1 VATIGLP
8 LLTEFKCFPDDQAQ
22 GLNVLDVALGITVSA
37 RPTFRAFSSGGL
49 DQSENIVRR
58 DPDLETEAN
67 GGFNPLSSPPGLST
81 PGEDPVVYMGTLDLV
96 TRVSRSYSL
105 WFTVPGG
112 GSGLLFN
119 PPLLEPTPLEQ
130 PNGSRLNLA
139 FRGAVSVLPVEI
151 TQNASLLDGYGDQ
164 YDGAARNL
172 PNPNVTFVG
181 DQEWKSDISQ
191 VDGSAFYQ
199 VRLTFESNTETG
211 VGPRLSAVGVTWQ
224 RP

>member
-1 VATIGLP
+1 
-8 LLTEFKCFPDDQAQ
+8 
-22 GLNVLDVALGITVSA
+22 
-37 RPTFRAFSSGGL
+37 
-49 DQSENIVRR
+49 
-58 DPDLETEAN
+58 
-67 GGFNPLSSPPGLST
+67 
-81 PGEDPVVYMGTLDLV
+81 
-96 TRVSRSYSL
+96 
-105 WFTVPGG
+105 VPGG